1 MEVRLVLAAYAV
13 FQKLFFRD
21 LILILVSNLIV
32 GLSAL
37 FLRNVFYY
45 ILSIQIISYY
55 KISSIRRLDSSLPIL
70 NFLKLMP
77 VRYGDI
83 VIAKTLLELLL
94 FLFQNIFILGI
105 LLKYNV
111 FWVIVFSL
119 FFFALNVVV
128 RVFLGY
134 KLR

>member
-32 GLSAL
+32 GLSAF

-55 KISSIRRLDSSLPIL
+55 KIASIRRLDSSLPIL
-70 NFLKLMP
+70 TFLKLMP